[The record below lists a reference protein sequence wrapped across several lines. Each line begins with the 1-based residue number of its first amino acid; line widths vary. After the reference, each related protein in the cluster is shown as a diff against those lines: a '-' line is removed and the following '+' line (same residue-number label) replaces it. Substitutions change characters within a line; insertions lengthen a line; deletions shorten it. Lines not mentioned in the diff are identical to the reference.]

1 MISISLEI
9 FFSPLNVAII
19 GASRN
24 RGKIGY
30 IILENMILQKY
41 KGNIYPINPYAEQIL
56 NTPVYAKLKDIP
68 ESVGLAIIALKA
80 QHVPKIVQECGEKGV
95 KGIIIVTG
103 GFGETG
109 TEIGTERENEITRI
123 SRKYGMQII
132 GPNCIGVFDPYTGIN
147 SFLVPRERTI
157 GYPKKGNIALL
168 SQSGA
173 ILVTL
178 IEWCAYRGIGISKTC
193 SYGNA
198 IDVNESDLLGYLKQD
213 TTTKVIGM
221 YVEGVKEGRRFYK
234 TLRDVTKVKPVIIS
248 KVGKTK
254 AGAKASKSH
263 TGALAGSVESF
274 NAMFRQ
280 TGVITAKDLEELLD
294 ICQCFTTQPLPKGNN
309 VGIITNSG
317 GHGVLATDAL
327 ENNDLSL
334 AEFSSK
340 TIEQLH
346 SLPQHCTP
354 LNPVDL
360 AADADTERYEWV
372 TKLIISDPQVDSVLV
387 ILIPSGPNIEFQ
399 TIKTLVAVMKSSNK
413 PIIACLGSTFK
424 QFEKYKRI
432 LEDGKIPVHTLPE
445 RAIRTLGAL
454 VEYKRWNQHFQ

>member
-1 MISISLEI
+1 M
-9 FFSPLNVAII
+9 AII

-41 KGNIYPINPYAEQIL
+41 KGSIYPVNPFAEMIL
-56 NTPVYAKLKDIP
+56 NNPVYSKIKDIP
-68 ESVGLAIIALKA
+68 ESVDLAIIALTA
-80 QHVPKIVQECGEKGV
+80 QQVPKIVQECGEKGI

-109 TEIGTERENEITRI
+109 NEIGTERENEITKI
-123 SRKYGMQII
+123 AHKYGMQII
-132 GPNCIGVFDPYTGIN
+132 GPNCIGIFDPYSGIN

-157 GYPKKGNIALL
+157 GYPTKGNIALL

-178 IEWCAYRGIGISKTC
+178 LEWCAYRGIGISKTC

-198 IDVNESDLLGYLKQD
+198 VDVNESDLLGYLKQD

-234 TLRDVTKVKPVIIS
+234 TLREVTKAKPVIIS
-248 KVGKTK
+248 KVGKTE

-263 TGALAGSVESF
+263 TGSLAGSVESF
-274 NAMFRQ
+274 KAMFKQ

-294 ICQCFTTQPLPKGNN
+294 ICYCFATQPLPKGNN

-317 GHGVLATDAL
+317 GHGVLAADAL
-327 ENNDLSL
+327 ENNDLRL

-340 TIEQLH
+340 TLEQLH

-354 LNPVDL
+354 SNPVDL

-372 TKLIISDPQVDSVLV
+372 TKLILSDPQVDSVLV
-387 ILIPSGPNIEFQ
+387 VTIPSGPNIEFQ
-399 TIKTLVAVMKSSNK
+399 TIKTLVAVMKSSKK
-413 PIIACLGSTFK
+413 PIISCLGSTFK
-424 QFEKYKRI
+424 QFEKYKRF
-432 LEDGKIPVHTLPE
+432 LEWNKIPVHTLPE

-454 VEYKRWNQHFQ
+454 VEYKRWYQHVQ